1 MGVVPHTRPLLFGP
15 FSPVFLRAGKKSNV
29 WPVRSCDRLIA
40 LGGREGGRETNSMAF
55 LPETR
60 SGQVESVQVPQQP
73 ICSWGGLAT
82 SQSVNQ
88 TKSALPLIPA
98 PYLSSSSDK
107 LSERPLLTQDIS

>member
-1 MGVVPHTRPLLFGP
+1 
-15 FSPVFLRAGKKSNV
+15 
-29 WPVRSCDRLIA
+29 
-40 LGGREGGRETNSMAF
+40 MAF

-60 SGQVESVQVPQQP
+60 SGQVESVQAPNNQFAPGRQG
-73 ICSWGGLAT
+73 GGLAT

>member
-1 MGVVPHTRPLLFGP
+1 
-15 FSPVFLRAGKKSNV
+15 
-29 WPVRSCDRLIA
+29 
-40 LGGREGGRETNSMAF
+40 MAF

-60 SGQVESVQVPQQP
+60 SGQFESVQVPQQP
-73 ICSWGGLAT
+73 ICSWKAGGGGLAT
-82 SQSVNQ
+82 SQLVNQ